1 MNKTITALLV
11 LLVLCT
17 MGYWFLPTFSVLI
30 KGDADFP
37 GYRTVYTCIPLSLLE
52 ENSQETKPL
61 FTGLSVLFL
70 LPPVLALLS
79 YQKVKNLLVFLLI
92 NMPLALLAAYMLWG
106 FYLMEDE
113 DFGGGFDHGTYIYKT
128 AIGVYLALAAA
139 LLNMACIILVLLNRR
154 KQKLPTATQ

>member
-1 MNKTITALLV
+1 MNKTITILLI

-17 MGYWFLPTFSVLI
+17 LGYWFLPTFSVLI

-37 GYRTVYTCIPLSLLE
+37 GYRTEYTCIPLSLWE
-52 ENSQETKPL
+52 ENSQEAKLL
-61 FTGLSVLFL
+61 FIGLSTLFL
-70 LPPVLALLS
+70 LPPVLTLIS
-79 YQKVKNLLVFLLI
+79 YKKVKRVLIFLLI

-106 FYLMEDE
+106 FYLMKDE

-139 LLNMACIILVLLNRR
+139 LLNMACIIVVLLNRR
-154 KQKLPTATQ
+154 KQKLLTPTR